1 MMDGWESL
9 AVGIGPR
16 NKGKL
21 KNADNVMH
29 GRQQEV
35 GACRKMGGRE
45 QREFGKSSISLKF
58 LLCTLPSSEAE
69 WYKLK
74 NKGFLQRT
82 GMQYHWKN
90 HNYKRARWMVITVEQ
105 EAADK
110 IAQQELELVRL
121 KEMLKSYHVGPDE
134 NQILSPLLKNN
145 EPKIEQLGGF
155 SRLSDA
161 LRAWSYYDEP
171 KKWIDVE
178 KTLDSLRITLES
190 VYEQVGNIVYTSKV
204 SLSQWQ
210 QEREYQEEVERMVV
224 TTCIQGLQ
232 EQLEER
238 LWDQN
243 AQWHG
248 NGNSSLET
256 NGNLSDNEKTDHLQ
270 QKVPGDHVS
279 SSISLWEGNGK
290 HGEKD
295 KEFGVLKKKIPD
307 AIVKLDRILV
317 ENEKVLLL
325 APKNAPVAS
334 SITSGEAAY
343 SHFVFRFDFKDWKA
357 EPETNNSG
365 ASTTPIQKLSRNR
378 RLVMQESIIDDSPES
393 GDASKG
399 PRIRRCRLKHRRE
412 SVEAVEIESQLPRM
426 EVVDI
431 ESQVPEINLK
441 APT

>member
-1 MMDGWESL
+1 
-9 AVGIGPR
+9 
-16 NKGKL
+16 
-21 KNADNVMH
+21 
-29 GRQQEV
+29 
-35 GACRKMGGRE
+35 
-45 QREFGKSSISLKF
+45 
-58 LLCTLPSSEAE
+58 
-69 WYKLK
+69 
-74 NKGFLQRT
+74 
-82 GMQYHWKN
+82 
-90 HNYKRARWMVITVEQ
+90 MVITVEQ

-290 HGEKD
+290 HGELVITVP
-295 KEFGVLKKKIPD
+295 ES
-307 AIVKLDRILV
+307 LD
-317 ENEKVLLL
+317 